1 MSLLWNHMPHS
12 PLGIL
17 NVAFVAGDDV
27 NMDMEDALSGR
38 RSDIDADIV
47 AIRLEFLV
55 QSHALLGD
63 QPHAGIDLFRRQV
76 EKAGDMPTW
85 DDQGVPRT
93 HRVGVK
99 STVCKFMLQRYATR
113 ILAKQARIIG
123 VSFLFLCGFRRQRNT
138 SCKTYAL
145 YFDTESC

>member
-1 MSLLWNHMPHS
+1 MSLLWNHMPHA

-27 NMDMEDALSGR
+27 NMDMEEAMSGR

-63 QPHAGIDLFRRQV
+63 QPHACIYLFRRQV

-99 STVCKFMLQRYATR
+99 SAVCKFMLQRYATR

-138 SCKTYAL
+138 SCSTYAL